1 MNELLLLAQP
11 NTFNPAFASG
21 VPIDVSILLN
31 EVAPLN
37 EATARAAEA
46 EPSPKLEIAVQR
58 AHVAHGPAPCKRMSQ
73 AHALQVIIGYNY

>member
-58 AHVAHGPAPCKRMSQ
+58 AHVPAPCKRMSQ

>member
-21 VPIDVSILLN
+21 VDVSILLN

-58 AHVAHGPAPCKRMSQ
+58 AHVPAPCKRMSQ